1 MFHSKFNTVPPHI
14 IKSIDTEIKDFIKKG
29 KKKFII
35 SYNTAKLPRTLGGIH
50 APDINLLVQSSQLTI
65 LRNLLD
71 PNNTAEWK
79 HLALNH
85 INNVLD
91 YPDLNINVL
100 RHKNLVSGND
110 RDSFILYLIKL
121 FLKLGEKVDP
131 PNRSNITTKELLDES
146 ISTYIDSR
154 PLHRHKITTIHE
166 VVATMSTSGHIE
178 ISPAAELKI
187 QYSLRR
193 KFNKRTMD
201 QLQDALPS
209 RTRPPNHIL
218 YRTHDDDFELSR
230 SHTVQT
236 TL

>member
-1 MFHSKFNTVPPHI
+1 MRFWKKWTSNKLLDLFKIRVFPPAEGWDKTLEQTVFPIGPNTHNPNDISHPDILRLPYNAQVRFLGVYLTNTELDDNIWNERLTKLKNNLWLWQRSNLSYYGRGIACRAQALGSIMFHSKFNTVPPHI

-91 YPDLNINVL
+91 
-100 RHKNLVSGND
+100 
-110 RDSFILYLIKL
+110 
-121 FLKLGEKVDP
+121 
-131 PNRSNITTKELLDES
+131 
-146 ISTYIDSR
+146 
-154 PLHRHKITTIHE
+154 
-166 VVATMSTSGHIE
+166 
-178 ISPAAELKI
+178 
-187 QYSLRR
+187 
-193 KFNKRTMD
+193 
-201 QLQDALPS
+201 
-209 RTRPPNHIL
+209 
-218 YRTHDDDFELSR
+218 
-230 SHTVQT
+230 
-236 TL
+236 

>member
-1 MFHSKFNTVPPHI
+1 MV
-14 IKSIDTEIKDFIKKG
+14 
-29 KKKFII
+29 
-35 SYNTAKLPRTLGGIH
+35 
-50 APDINLLVQSSQLTI
+50 
-65 LRNLLD
+65 
-71 PNNTAEWK
+71 
-79 HLALNH
+79 
-85 INNVLD
+85 
-91 YPDLNINVL
+91 
-100 RHKNLVSGND
+100 
-110 RDSFILYLIKL
+110 
-121 FLKLGEKVDP
+121 
-131 PNRSNITTKELLDES
+131 TTKELLDES

-236 TL
+236 TNQFYTLNDTLEIPLITRLTLTLSPSIPLYQ

>member
-85 INNVLD
+85 INNVL
-91 YPDLNINVL
+91 

-121 FLKLGEKVDP
+121 FFKLGGKVDP
-131 PNRSNITTKELLDES
+131 LNRSNITTKELLDES